1 MSLGNVLSVAVGLFF
16 IFLIL
21 SLTTTSIFEAVASL
35 SRSRARLLRSG
46 LSKLLSGAVMENG
59 AALFAR
65 VFGHGLVQ
73 SQSKS
78 GLPSYLPAQS
88 FSAALFDVL
97 SDKREGT
104 LFSQIERGVGAL
116 SEGYVKQSL
125 AAFIA
130 TSGGD
135 LEALRSRVEDWF
147 NGAMDRLSGDYKR
160 HTQVIQLLFGV
171 AVAAVFNI
179 DALNVATA
187 LWQDADKRQ
196 AVAAAA
202 QSFAATH
209 SSVAGAADTTSQ
221 LLQQLTSLPV
231 PMGWAGAPLTRG
243 LSAWAYAV
251 VGWLITGF
259 AISLG
264 APFWFDLLQNV
275 LNINVRGTGPKPEPS
290 PSS

>member
-1 MSLGNVLSVAVGLFF
+1 
-16 IFLIL
+16 
-21 SLTTTSIFEAVASL
+21 
-35 SRSRARLLRSG
+35 
-46 LSKLLSGAVMENG
+46 
-59 AALFAR
+59 
-65 VFGHGLVQ
+65 
-73 SQSKS
+73 
-78 GLPSYLPAQS
+78 
-88 FSAALFDVL
+88 
-97 SDKREGT
+97 
-104 LFSQIERGVGAL
+104 
-116 SEGYVKQSL
+116 
-125 AAFIA
+125 
-130 TSGGD
+130 
-135 LEALRSRVEDWF
+135 
-147 NGAMDRLSGDYKR
+147 
-160 HTQVIQLLFGV
+160 
-171 AVAAVFNI
+171 VAAVFNI